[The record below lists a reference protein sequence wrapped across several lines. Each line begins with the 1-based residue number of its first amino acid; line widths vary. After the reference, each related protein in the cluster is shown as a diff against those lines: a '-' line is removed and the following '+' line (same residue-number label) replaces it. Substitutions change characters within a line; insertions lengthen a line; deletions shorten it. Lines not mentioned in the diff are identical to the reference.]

1 VSTLRFPDP
10 ALWQRIE
17 THLTGG
23 PGAPAQ
29 RGADRFAFAFTRI
42 LPEGTEGPVLIVE
55 DVELIGDHDVA
66 HGPSGWTITGEV
78 LDRVHHRAVVDQ
90 QGLVQF
96 HHHQLGPPRLTG
108 IDPTGLLPT
117 ADHLDAVLD
126 DDRPYGAVVWSG
138 GTVHAEWFR
147 RRTGLRGPNAE
158 TGLRGPNAETGLRGP
173 NAETGLRGP
182 NAETG
187 GVQRGTFRSVTVVGD
202 HLRLLNAR
210 WSDED
215 RFRRQVPILGRS
227 GQAVLRRLRV
237 AVVGQGGTGSHAV
250 TQLAYLGVRD
260 LVLLDDDVVDPTS
273 LNRVV
278 TAEPADVG
286 APKTTVA
293 RRRVRAIDHEATV
306 RVLPGLIAHR
316 DPLDLPEVDLVIG
329 CVDDDGPRHKLNR
342 LAVDAA
348 LPYLDIGTGV
358 DADLDPA
365 VLGARLSFV
374 LPGGPCLTCTA
385 ELDPTEVARWH
396 QPPSRRGA
404 GRPHGYGDPGGD
416 PSPSVVYL
424 NGLAVSTA
432 LAEVVAWITGSR
444 PPALRVDIDVNGD
457 PARPGTRLS
466 PSGDRTR
473 RPDCVDCS

>member
-10 ALWQRIE
+10 ADWQRIE
-17 THLTGG
+17 SHLAGG
-23 PGAPAQ
+23 PGTPAH

-42 LPEGTEGPVLIVE
+42 LPEGTEGPVMIVE

-66 HGPSGWTITGEV
+66 HGPSGWTIAGEV
-78 LDRVHHRAVVDQ
+78 LDRVHHRAAVDQ

-96 HHHQLGPPRLTG
+96 HHHQLGPPQLTEPSVRATQTG
-108 IDPTGLLPT
+108 LDAAGLLPAT
-117 ADHLDAVLD
+117 DHLAAVLD

-138 GTVHAEWFR
+138 GVVHAEWFR
-147 RRTGLRGPNAE
+147 RRA
-158 TGLRGPNAETGLRGP
+158 
-173 NAETGLRGP
+173 
-182 NAETG
+182 G
-187 GVQRGTFRSVTVVGD
+187 GIQRGTFRSVTVVGD

-215 RFRRQVPILGRS
+215 RFRRQVPILGRP

-260 LVLLDDDVVDPTS
+260 LVLLDDDLVDPTS
-273 LNRVV
+273 LNRMV

-286 APKTTVA
+286 SAKTVVA
-293 RRRVRAIDHEATV
+293 RRRVRALDHEATV

-316 DPLDLPEVDLVIG
+316 DPLDLPEVDLILG

-396 QPPSRRGA
+396 QPPSRRSGLGVRATQA
-404 GRPHGYGDPGGD
+404 GRAHGYGDPGGD

-432 LAEVVAWITGSR
+432 LAEVVAWLTGSR
-444 PPALRVDIDVNGD
+444 PPALRLDIDVNGD
-457 PARPGTRLS
+457 PTLPGTRLS